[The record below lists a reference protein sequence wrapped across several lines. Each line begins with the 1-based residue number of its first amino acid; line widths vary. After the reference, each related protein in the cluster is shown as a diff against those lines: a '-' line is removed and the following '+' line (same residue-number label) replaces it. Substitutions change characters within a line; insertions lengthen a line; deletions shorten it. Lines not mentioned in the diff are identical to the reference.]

1 MFRVI
6 EEIRRRAS
14 VNSKKIVFPESDDRR
29 ILQAAEA
36 ISRHRIASP
45 ITLGELA
52 RIKDRAR
59 QAGVQALHV
68 EVRQPEPRK
77 IDAYAKM
84 LAAEWTAQ
92 GIREVEA
99 RRKLKD
105 PTQYAAAMVRFGDAD
120 GLIAGPPG
128 KEREAVSVRA
138 MGLSPKGSMVSRCF
152 LVALPD
158 GDRPEADGLLFADSG
173 ALVTPTSSELA
184 AIAIDAGRQTRHLL
198 GCEPHVAFLA
208 FGVIASSLQARSRFQ
223 SAARALK
230 ERVQRAI
237 AAVEARQDS
246 LVIDHQM
253 HTDVPSRRAI
263 AGSDQNDSATPNT
276 FVFPDMQ
283 VGDLGHRLHEL
294 FHGARVVGP
303 ILRGLSLPANEV
315 GAECTVEDIIDITAI
330 TALS

>member
-208 FGVIASSLQARSRFQ
+208 FGVIASSLRGEEQISERRPCPQRTRTASHRSSR
-223 SAARALK
+223 SAAGQPGDRPSNAYGCSVSPSNSRIRSKRLRDSQHLRLPRHAGWGPWTSTPRAFPWG
-230 ERVQRAI
+230 
-237 AAVEARQDS
+237 
-246 LVIDHQM
+246 
-253 HTDVPSRRAI
+253 PSRRT
-263 AGSDQNDSATPNT
+263 NSARTK
-276 FVFPDMQ
+276 
-283 VGDLGHRLHEL
+283 LASE
-294 FHGARVVGP
+294 
-303 ILRGLSLPANEV
+303 
-315 GAECTVEDIIDITAI
+315 
-330 TALS
+330 

>member
-1 MFRVI
+1 MFGVI
-6 EEIRRRAS
+6 EEIQRRAS
-14 VNSKKIVFPESDDRR
+14 ANPKKIVFPESDDRR

-52 RIKDRAR
+52 RIKDRAC
-59 QAGVQALHV
+59 QAGIQALHV

-77 IDAYAKM
+77 IDVYANM
-84 LAAEWTAQ
+84 LAAEWRAQ

-99 RRKLKD
+99 RRKLQD

-120 GLIAGPPG
+120 GLIAGPPA
-128 KEREAVSVRA
+128 KKREVVSVRA
-138 MGLSPKGSMVSRCF
+138 MGLGPKGSMVSRCF

-158 GDRPEADGLLFADSG
+158 GDRPKAAGLLFADSG
-173 ALVTPTSSELA
+173 ALGTPTASELA
-184 AIAIDAGRQTRHLL
+184 EIAIDAGRQTRHLL

-208 FGVIASSLQARSRFQ
+208 FGVIASLETRNRFQ
-223 SAARALK
+223 SAARAL
-230 ERVQRAI
+230 EDRVQRAI
-237 AAVEARQDS
+237 ATVQARQGS
-246 LVIDHQM
+246 LVVDHRL

-263 AGSDQNDSATPNT
+263 VGSEENDAATPNT

-283 VGDLGHRLHEL
+283 VGDLGHRLQAL
-294 FHGARVVGP
+294 FHGSRVVGP
-303 ILRGLSLPANEV
+303 ILRGLTLPANEV
-315 GAECTVEDIIDITAI
+315 GAECTVEDIINITAV